1 MKNKTMLFLLMLS
14 FSYCTPVEK
23 KSNQPVLDDFS
34 WLLGRWSNISS
45 EGRFY
50 ETWTQSNDS
59 VFTGTS
65 FLIVDAD
72 TVFAEEITLKSD
84 SNGIY
89 YSPKV
94 KGQNNEMAVSFKL
107 ISSKGEWV
115 FENKEHD
122 FPNKIIYSNPA
133 KDSLYARI
141 EGNKNGQFRK
151 EEFAFNR
158 E

>member
-1 MKNKTMLFLLMLS
+1 MKNNISLIFLLLS
-14 FSYCTPVEK
+14 LSYCNQVEK
-23 KSNQPVLDDFS
+23 KQNQHTLDDFS
-34 WLLGRWSNISS
+34 WLLGRWSNISD
-45 EGRFY
+45 EGQFY
-50 ETWTQSNDS
+50 EIWTRSNDS
-59 VFTGTS
+59 VFSGTS
-65 FLIVDAD
+65 FLIVDKD

-84 SNGIY
+84 LNGIFY
-89 YSPKV
+89 IPKV

-115 FENKEHD
+115 FENNEHD
-122 FPNKIIYSNPA
+122 FPNKIIYSYPA

-141 EGNKNGQFRK
+141 EGNKNGQFRN